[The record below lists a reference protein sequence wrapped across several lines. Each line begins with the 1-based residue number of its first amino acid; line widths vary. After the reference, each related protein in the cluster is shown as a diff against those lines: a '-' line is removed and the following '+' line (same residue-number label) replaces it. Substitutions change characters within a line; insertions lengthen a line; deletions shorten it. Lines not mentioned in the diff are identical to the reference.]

1 MHFYFLYFHN
11 VDNTYLKKG
20 VKKESFIYCEIL
32 PMIIFG
38 VTPQILSFL
47 IKYVHLRVSSLGRVR
62 PRVLHGPTVIF
73 FGRDVNQMFGNQVI
87 NMEFIGVKILVV
99 VPIVVVFT
107 CPLSHLYLLKT
118 FVFYS
123 LHLQTS
129 ILKTKTMDLPPLDFL
144 FDFEL

>member
-1 MHFYFLYFHN
+1 
-11 VDNTYLKKG
+11 
-20 VKKESFIYCEIL
+20 
-32 PMIIFG
+32 
-38 VTPQILSFL
+38 
-47 IKYVHLRVSSLGRVR
+47 
-62 PRVLHGPTVIF
+62 
-73 FGRDVNQMFGNQVI
+73 
-87 NMEFIGVKILVV
+87 MEFIGVKILVV

-144 FDFEL
+144 FDFELWGENTVIRDTRNLDRGELFVLYFIVDDVRQKKNE